1 MPRSRRGFQAFII
14 RVENIEPRNLKT
26 QELVCIKQLPLSGDC
41 RERER
46 EREREGKDS
55 CKVENFINKEREKS
69 KGFNSG
75 WLIERGMDLRDF
87 WETACVLKQKVNSEK
102 LLK

>member
-14 RVENIEPRNLKT
+14 REMDIEPRNLKT

-46 EREREGKDS
+46 KDS

-75 WLIERGMDLRDF
+75 WLIERGMDLGRRRDF
-87 WETACVLKQKVNSEK
+87 
-102 LLK
+102 